1 MAKLLAKILAGF
13 LWVLAFGIITLPGTA
28 QAFFGDQETGDSN
41 LLQAGVLDFYLQ
53 SSSDFSPEITPSQV
67 STRDIQIFNTANPFK
82 YTIQAENIS
91 GDLCSYINLRA
102 YLNGN
107 LVCSGPL
114 LAFTCTNLTFETTD
128 PNPSQWHFV
137 ANLTSEEAPKNS
149 QCQFKLSF
157 FARQINLESGG
168 FHDEEDI
175 LNTIISG
182 DWQPPSPQI
191 LITKVYYDADSDHG
205 SEVSNEWIELYNP
218 NTDPVDISDWI
229 LEDNQAQDI
238 IPSSTIIPAQ
248 GFLLIAASNDTW
260 SYWKNIPSTVPKIV
274 LSDGS
279 IGDGLDND
287 GDRIIL
293 KDKNGAQIDA
303 LSYEQDISVFD
314 PAAPLDAP
322 NNTYDLP
329 EGQLLARVPID
340 LDTDTA
346 NDWKGLELPNVDIIS
361 PSGGTWY
368 CSQTVNLQWSATNPN
383 GSNDDLSIT
392 LQYIRDLDDNGTV
405 SDGDAVTTIAQN
417 IPNTGSYIWQVSPC
431 YYGYVW
437 IRVIAQGEENFMVHN
452 DGLSGRVFEPLQS
465 SSGSPSELQSS
476 EQQSSPEGE
485 NGENLDTSQDTEETS
500 DSNQEQSSETNTEET
515 NTEIDDSTNENLD
528 QPQDQPQDPPQNQ
541 EQNQG
546 QSQESAQEPEQDI
559 NQPQS
564 QEQNSQETNDFQN
577 QTPQDQ
583 SDTPNDSSP
592 PQDLSNPPQ
601 E

>member
-293 KDKNGAQIDA
+293 KDKNGVQIDA

-368 CSQTVNLQWSATNPN
+368 CSQMVNLQWNATNPN

>member
-368 CSQTVNLQWSATNPN
+368 CSQTVNLQWNATNPN

>member
-293 KDKNGAQIDA
+293 KDKNGVQIDA

-368 CSQTVNLQWSATNPN
+368 CSQTVNLQWNATNPN